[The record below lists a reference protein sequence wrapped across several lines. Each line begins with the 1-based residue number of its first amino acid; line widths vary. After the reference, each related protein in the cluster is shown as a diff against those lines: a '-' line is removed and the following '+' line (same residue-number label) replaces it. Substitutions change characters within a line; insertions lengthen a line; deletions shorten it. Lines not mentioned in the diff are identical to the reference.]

1 MRTRETFMDAF
12 KKIVAEK
19 PIDKV
24 TVAELVRETGLSRQ
38 AFYNHFLDKYDLS
51 IQIYEQSF
59 APVAQGHRDRV
70 TTWLESGIQHLEI
83 YAADKDYYRNVLSSY
98 DRSSLRFYL
107 KDRMYHE
114 FRHKCELRGAV
125 FDTEDKVYALK
136 MVVFATNE
144 MTFEWVEN
152 GCLEPAEV
160 IVKRFDLCRPMILSP
175 YLEDTDSAANPCTDA
190 PPPTLKTVVT
200 SFPAGHH
207 HRRGLVV
214 NAQGALCCHAAR
226 KHRTTNAH
234 TTGTHPLH

>member
-1 MRTRETFMDAF
+1 MEAF
-12 KKIVAEK
+12 KRIVAEK

-59 APVAQGHRDRV
+59 APVAQGHRDRI

-152 GCLEPAEV
+152 GCQEPAEV

-175 YLEDTDSAANPCTDA
+175 YLEDTDSVANPCTDT
-190 PPPTLKTVVT
+190 PP
-200 SFPAGHH
+200 
-207 HRRGLVV
+207 RR
-214 NAQGALCCHAAR
+214 
-226 KHRTTNAH
+226 
-234 TTGTHPLH
+234 